1 MSFLVI
7 YYVQPGDTLYQI
19 AQRYNT
25 TVQRLL
31 ELNDLPDP
39 DMLTVGMKL
48 NIDAPFAGGGGEES
62 ESGDP
67 YVSRLFDGILHIIAT
82 DRLRY
87 LRGEP
92 VRLSL
97 VKVNVTAL
105 PITLHYRTGQ
115 RFDFAAFR
123 EGRELWRWSAA
134 QAFPQVTGRVVLQPG
149 ESQSFHVTWD
159 QRDNAGRLIEPGLV
173 TIRGYNA
180 AEELRTRSV
189 PIVIRIRPAV
199 APAPVPTPVPTPPPG
214 VCPSGNLLADPGFEE
229 WRDENTPVHWN
240 GTNLYRTRYVKSG
253 KFAAGLGA
261 VHTERATL
269 TQSVAGLPGRIYQ
282 LRFWAREIPQT
293 PPRGNFTLNAT
304 VFFYDAAGRFISR
317 ADPVFTQ
324 TAIPESYTLYTLTT
338 GLSPAGTA
346 RAEVRFAFTPAPDNN
361 NTVGIDD
368 VDFRCI

>member
-1 MSFLVI
+1 LFV

-19 AQRYNT
+19 ARRYNT

-31 ELNDLPDP
+31 ELNNLPDP
-39 DMLTVGMKL
+39 DMLTVGMQL
-48 NIDAPFAGGGGEES
+48 QIDAPAPGEAGEGAGS
-62 ESGDP
+62 ADP
-67 YVSRLFDGILHIIAT
+67 YVARLFDGILHILAT
-82 DRLRY
+82 DRLLY
-87 LRGEP
+87 SRGEP

-97 VKVNVTAL
+97 LKVNITSS

-115 RFDFAAFR
+115 RFDFAAFQ
-123 EGRELWRWSAA
+123 EGREVWRWSAT
-134 QAFPQVTGRVVLQPG
+134 QIFPQVTGRVTLQPG
-149 ESQSFHVTWD
+149 ETQNFHVTWN
-159 QRDNAGRLIEPGLV
+159 QRDNAGRLIEPGTV
-173 TIRGYNA
+173 TIRGYNG
-180 AEELRTRSV
+180 AEELRNRSV

-199 APAPVPTPVPTPPPG
+199 VPTPVPTPVPTSAPG
-214 VCPSGNLLADPGFEE
+214 VCPSGNLLTDPGFEQ

-253 KFAAGLGA
+253 SYAAGMGA

-269 TQSVAGLPGRIYQ
+269 TQSVVGLPGRLYQ

-324 TAIPESYTLYTLTT
+324 TTLPENYTLYTMTT